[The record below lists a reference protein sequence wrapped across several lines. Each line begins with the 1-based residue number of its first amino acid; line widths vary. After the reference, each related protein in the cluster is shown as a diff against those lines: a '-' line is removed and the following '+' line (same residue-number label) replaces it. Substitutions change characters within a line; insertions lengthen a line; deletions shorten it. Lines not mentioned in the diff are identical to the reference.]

1 MRRFLTLTVGCAV
14 FAISSSVSA
23 QVVPDRTL
31 PNNSVVSDELE
42 ITGGTRAG
50 NNLFHSFR
58 EFSVNAGETAFFNNN
73 LAIENIIGRVT
84 GNSASMIDGLIRSL
98 GDANLF
104 LINPNGII
112 FGEGAA
118 LDVGGS
124 FIGSTA
130 NSIQFSD
137 GTQFSAVAPDTEAL
151 LTVSIPVGLQYGTNP
166 EDITVQGT
174 GNNLSI
180 VEDVLVD
187 RSDRPVGLEVSRGNT
202 LALIGGDV
210 FLPGGN
216 LTAAEGKV
224 AIGSVAGSGMVKLTP
239 DAEGWNFNYD
249 EVAAFGN
256 IDLSQAASVE
266 VSGNGGGEVRFQ
278 GRAISLSDGSAILA
292 DTSGDSSG
300 KVLELSATESVELVG
315 SAANNFPTRLST
327 DVYPG
332 ATGDGGNLLINTDYL
347 LVADGAEANSNTY
360 GFGNGGNL
368 TVRASEIE
376 VIGFL
381 VLSDEEFS
389 SSGLFAQSDIEDTG
403 DAGDLLIETDSML
416 VAEGAE
422 ISTTTF
428 GSGDGGN
435 LTVNASSVEVI
446 DGASLSANAE
456 SSGDGGNL
464 QVTTDSLFAG
474 GAQIAVST
482 FGSGDGGNLTVN
494 ASLVE
499 VIDGAGLFANAE
511 SSGDGGNLQ
520 ITTDSLF
527 AGGAQI
533 SVSTFGSG
541 DGGNLTVNASSVE
554 LVSAGLFANVESSG
568 NGGSLQI
575 VTDSLLATEGAQIS
589 VSTFGSG
596 DGGNLTVNAS
606 SVELIGAG
614 LFTSVEPESSG
625 DGGNLQVVTE
635 QLVATEGAEISTSTL
650 GSGNGGNINIEGN
663 ELLISE
669 GAQILASTRSTGDAG
684 NININSEQIELTG
697 TSPNGFP
704 SSIFANVIESSGDG
718 GNIAISTSGLNLT
731 QGAQIATSTSGSG
744 DGGNLEVSA
753 SDFMFLNG
761 TSETGA
767 SGLFA
772 NAVLRDGNGGDITVN
787 TNSLLI
793 ADGATINAGNF
804 PSDSNSPL
812 TPGEGAAGNVNIT
825 APNIVLDGQATVTAN
840 TVTGDRGN
848 ISFQTDLLIL
858 RRASEI
864 STDAGETATGGNIN
878 IDASNGFII
887 AVPQENS
894 DITANAVLGDG
905 GNITINVQEL
915 FGIQRRDSLTPFSD
929 ITASSEFG
937 IAGNV
942 VLNTQDLNP
951 TEETTELPNAPKPPE
966 LAQGCQTP
974 TDDSSFVNLNQGG
987 INSQPSDALGA
998 NELIGDVQLPRQWS
1012 SNNTDS
1018 NEVVEAQGWVV
1029 NERGNVAL
1037 VADVASQSEQSL
1049 CRLP

>member
-1 MRRFLTLTVGCAV
+1 MRRFLTLTVSYAV

-124 FIGSTA
+124 FISSTA
-130 NSIQFSD
+130 NSIQFAD
-137 GTQFSAVAPDTEAL
+137 GTEFSAVAPNTEAL
-151 LTVSIPVGLQYGTNP
+151 LTVSIPVGLQYGANP

-224 AIGSVAGSGMVKLTP
+224 AIGSVAGSGLVKLTP

-266 VSGNGGGEVRFQ
+266 VSGNSGGEVRFQ

-292 DTSGDSSG
+292 NTSGDSSG

-315 SAANNFPTRLST
+315 SATNNFPTRLST

-332 ATGDGGNLLINTDYL
+332 ATGDGGNLLISTDYL
-347 LVADGAEANSNTY
+347 LVADGADASSTT
-360 GFGNGGNL
+360 FGLGDGGNL
-368 TVRASEIE
+368 TVKASEIE

-381 VLSDEEFS
+381 PDGKP
-389 SSGLFAQSDIEDTG
+389 SGLFAQSDIGDTG
-403 DAGDLLIETDSML
+403 DAGNLLIETDSLL

-435 LTVNASSVEVI
+435 LTVNASSIGVI
-446 DGASLSANAE
+446 NGAGLLANAE
-456 SSGDGGNL
+456 SSGN
-464 QVTTDSLFAG
+464 
-474 GAQIAVST
+474 
-482 FGSGDGGNLTVN
+482 
-494 ASLVE
+494 
-499 VIDGAGLFANAE
+499 
-511 SSGDGGNLQ
+511 GGNLQ

-533 SVSTFGSG
+533 ATNTFGSGNGGNLKVNASSVELTGAGLLANAEPESSGDGGNLQVVTEQLVATEGAQIATSTFGSG

-554 LVSAGLFANVESSG
+554 LTGAGLFANVE
-568 NGGSLQI
+568 
-575 VTDSLLATEGAQIS
+575 EG
-589 VSTFGSG
+589 
-596 DGGNLTVNAS
+596 
-606 SVELIGAG
+606 
-614 LFTSVEPESSG
+614 SSG

-669 GAQILASTRSTGDAG
+669 GAQILASTTSTGDAG
-684 NININSEQIELTG
+684 NININSQQIELTG
-697 TSPNGFP
+697 TSPDGFP
-704 SSIFANVIESSGDG
+704 SSIFANVIESEGTG
-718 GNIAISTSGLNLT
+718 GNIVISTSGLNVT
-731 QGAQIATSTSGSG
+731 EGAQIATSTSGSG
-744 DGGNLEVSA
+744 DGGNLRVSA
-753 SDFMFLNG
+753 SDFIFLNG

-772 NAVLRDGNGGDITVN
+772 NAVLNDGNGGDITVN

-804 PSDSNSPL
+804 PSGSNSLL

-825 APNIVLDGQATVTAN
+825 ASNIVLDGQATVTAN

-848 ISFQTDLLIL
+848 INFQTDLLIL

-887 AVPQENS
+887 AIPQENS

-905 GNITINVQEL
+905 GNITINVQEI
-915 FGIQRRDSLTPFSD
+915 FGIQPRDRLTPFSD

-966 LAQGCQTP
+966 LAQGCQT
-974 TDDSSFVNLNQGG
+974 TANNSSFINVGQGG
-987 INSQPSDALGA
+987 LNPQPSDSLGG

-1012 SNNTDS
+1012 SDSANS

-1037 VADVASQSEQSL
+1037 VADPVSQSEQFLCSL
-1049 CRLP
+1049 P